1 MDSAALVAIAQDN
14 GGTCTDAE
22 TMGVQLRAV
31 LDVVWSKQRSFYDRA
46 LGVRALGVM
55 LQRMPGLMES
65 INPMRDDILD
75 ALMELADV
83 CQHATA
89 PTADSRKMH
98 VVCCLVLSMFV
109 QGEMPVKNAVVPNSA
124 MLQMGTA
131 PSDGVTL
138 ELLSMCRNDVIAR
151 GGYPQSRAQPVP
163 MGSKRAR
170 PRQAWAA
177 APVVTSQSSPPP
189 GALSPQRPDRAAD
202 LTGVPAT
209 VAAKEPEVA
218 LQEQRQRPSEFNH
231 VIQENEYVY
240 AFEDISPQAPIHILI
255 IP

>member
-109 QGEMPVKNAVVPNSA
+109 QGQMPVKNAVVPNSA
-124 MLQMGTA
+124 MLQM
-131 PSDGVTL
+131 
-138 ELLSMCRNDVIAR
+138 
-151 GGYPQSRAQPVP
+151 
-163 MGSKRAR
+163 
-170 PRQAWAA
+170 
-177 APVVTSQSSPPP
+177 
-189 GALSPQRPDRAAD
+189 
-202 LTGVPAT
+202 
-209 VAAKEPEVA
+209 
-218 LQEQRQRPSEFNH
+218 
-231 VIQENEYVY
+231 
-240 AFEDISPQAPIHILI
+240 
-255 IP
+255 